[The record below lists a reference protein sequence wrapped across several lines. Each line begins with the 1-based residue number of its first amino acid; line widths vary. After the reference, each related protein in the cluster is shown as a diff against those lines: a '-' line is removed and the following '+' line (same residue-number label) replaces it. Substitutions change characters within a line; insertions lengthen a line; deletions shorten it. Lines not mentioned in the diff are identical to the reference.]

1 MKFNYGKIVILG
13 FGSLGLSVIWVVYN
27 SFVPLFLQDRF
38 SLAPAAIGF
47 FMTLDNIAALLILP
61 PLGAWSDR
69 VRTPIGRRMPFILAG
84 VSVSAVAFV
93 LVPLAHVLPLFAA
106 GTITLILSMT
116 LWRTPVVALLADI
129 TPSPFRSQANG
140 INNFMGGVGGI
151 LAAMVGGMLFAQNQ
165 AYPFWM
171 GSGVVLTAGILL
183 FVCIREPGEY
193 GSSPVERPRLLSN
206 LAAILRDR
214 ERSPLRIF
222 TAHFFWI
229 VALSSIE
236 AFFTLYARNHL
247 GYPGD
252 RGARILGLFPLM
264 LLLTALP
271 AGMLGGKLGRKPVI
285 MGGLV
290 LLLGVLL
297 SIFFLHREILTAQLW
312 TLPAYGEVPVVGG
325 LLMLCGLAWML
336 INVNSFPMILD
347 LTDNLRAGT
356 YTGISFLFVTA
367 AAIVGPN
374 LMGAI
379 IQVAGNDYSTMYLAS
394 AVLVLAAI
402 YIMSGVKKGEA
413 VSPQEKM

>member
-38 SLAPAAIGF
+38 SLAPAFIGF
-47 FMTLDNIAALLILP
+47 FMTLDNIAALVILP

-84 VSVSAVAFV
+84 VSASAAAFV
-93 LVPLAHVLPLFAA
+93 LVPMATVLPLFAA
-106 GTITLILSMT
+106 GTVTLILSMT

-129 TPSPFRSQANG
+129 TPSPRRSQANG
-140 INNFMGGVGGI
+140 ITNFMGGVGGI
-151 LAAMVGGMLFAQNQ
+151 VAAMVGGMLFARNQ

-183 FVCIREPGEY
+183 FACIREPVEY
-193 GSSPVERPRLLSN
+193 GSSPSERPRMLSN

-264 LLLTALP
+264 LLVTALP

-297 SIFFLHREILTAQLW
+297 SIFFLHRELLITPMW
-312 TLPAYGEVPVVGG
+312 TLPVYGEVPVIGG
-325 LLMLCGLAWML
+325 LLMLCGMAWML

-379 IQVAGNDYSTMYLAS
+379 IQLAGNNYSTMYLAS
-394 AVLVLAAI
+394 AVLVVAAI
-402 YIMSGVKKGEA
+402 YTMYGVKKGEA
-413 VSPQEKM
+413 VTSWEKK